1 MKVYKIVAYL
11 FLDQILLTY
20 VLIDSIYL
28 PFFDLPMN
36 ARFFYW
42 LKVYLGFS
50 RQESRGFVLLI
61 PVLLL
66 LVMAKI
72 GLRELRKAKAGDFH
86 IQYLAAI
93 DSLQAVGVQLVASP
107 FPVFDPQ
114 DTIVKKANSKQLE
127 NLNRI
132 PFSEADSVTLQIVP
146 GIGQSTASRIVK
158 FRESL
163 GGLHSKD
170 QLSEV
175 YGLKPETIDAI
186 WEYFDFSPA
195 IFRKLDI
202 NHVELDELAKHPYCS
217 YAEAKVL
224 IAYRKQ
230 HGAYQSPD
238 DFLKIRIFKQEWIDN
253 ISPYLD
259 FQ

>member
-1 MKVYKIVAYL
+1 MK
-11 FLDQILLTY
+11 
-20 VLIDSIYL
+20 
-28 PFFDLPMN
+28 

-50 RQESRGFVLLI
+50 RKESRGFVLLI

-66 LVMAKI
+66 LVFAKVTFKEI
-72 GLRELRKAKAGDFH
+72 REAKAENFH
-86 IQYLAAI
+86 IQYMAII
-93 DSLQAVGVQLVASP
+93 DSLESSGIKLVSSPLPIFNQL
-107 FPVFDPQ
+107 
-114 DTIVKKANSKQLE
+114 DTIIKKSNAKQLE

-158 FRESL
+158 FRESI
-163 GGLHSKD
+163 GGLHSKS
-170 QLSEV
+170 QLTEV

-195 IFRKLDI
+195 IFRKVKI
-202 NHVELDELAKHPYCS
+202 NQVEVEELGKHPYFS

-230 HGAYQSPD
+230 HGNFQSVD
-238 DFLKIRIFKQEWIDN
+238 DLKQIKIFKQQWIDK

>member
-1 MKVYKIVAYL
+1 MK
-11 FLDQILLTY
+11 
-20 VLIDSIYL
+20 
-28 PFFDLPMN
+28 

-50 RQESRGFVLLI
+50 RKESRGFVLFV
-61 PVLLL
+61 PVLLF
-66 LVMAKI
+66 LVISKVAFKEI
-72 GLRELRKAKAGDFH
+72 RKANAEDFH
-86 IQYLAAI
+86 IRYLATI
-93 DSLQAVGVQLVASP
+93 DSLESSGVAIMSSP
-107 FPVFDPQ
+107 FPVFNPK
-114 DTIVKKANSKQLE
+114 DTIVKKSNSKQLE

-163 GGLHSKD
+163 GGLYSKN
-170 QLSEV
+170 QLSDV
-175 YGLKPETIDAI
+175 YGLKPETMDAI
-186 WEYFDFSPA
+186 WEYFDFSPG
-195 IFRKLDI
+195 ILRKITI
-202 NHVELDELAKHPYCS
+202 NQVEIGDLAKHPYFS
-217 YAEAKVL
+217 YAEAKVV

-230 HGAYQSPD
+230 HGDFQSSEE
-238 DFLKIRIFKQEWIDN
+238 LKQIKIFRQEWIDK

>member
-1 MKVYKIVAYL
+1 MR
-11 FLDQILLTY
+11 
-20 VLIDSIYL
+20 
-28 PFFDLPMN
+28 

-50 RQESRGFVLLI
+50 TKESRGFVLLI

-66 LVMAKI
+66 LIAFKTVFKDI
-72 GLRELRKAKAGDFH
+72 RNGKAENFH
-86 IQYLAAI
+86 VQYLATI
-93 DSLQAVGVQLVASP
+93 DSLEASGIILVSSP
-107 FPVFDPQ
+107 FPVFAPL
-114 DTIVKKANSKQLE
+114 DTIIKKSNSKQIE
-127 NLNRI
+127 SLNRI
-132 PFSEADSVTLQIVP
+132 PFSEADSVILQIVP

-158 FRESL
+158 FRENL
-163 GGLHSKD
+163 GGLHHKS
-170 QLSEV
+170 QLTEV

-195 IFRKLDI
+195 IFKKLKI
-202 NHVELDELAKHPYCS
+202 NQIEADELAKHPYIT

-230 HGAYQSPD
+230 HGSFMAPD
-238 DFLKIRIFKQEWIDN
+238 DFLKIRIFKQEWIDK
-253 ISPYLD
+253 IAPYLD

>member
-1 MKVYKIVAYL
+1 MR
-11 FLDQILLTY
+11 
-20 VLIDSIYL
+20 
-28 PFFDLPMN
+28 

-50 RQESRGFVLLI
+50 SKESRGFVLLI

-66 LVMAKI
+66 LVTTMGVLKLI
-72 GLRELRKAKAGDFH
+72 RRSKAENFH
-86 IQYLAAI
+86 VQYLATI
-93 DSLQAVGVQLVASP
+93 DSLEASGMVLVSSP
-107 FPVFDPQ
+107 FPVFNPQ
-114 DTIVKKANSKQLE
+114 DTIVKKSNSKQLE

-132 PFSEADSVTLQIVP
+132 PFSEADSVILQIVP

-158 FRESL
+158 FRENI
-163 GGLHSKD
+163 GGLHSKS

-175 YGLKPETIDAI
+175 YGLKPETIEAI
-186 WEYFDFSPA
+186 WEYFDFSPG
-195 IFRKLDI
+195 IFKKVKI
-202 NHVELDELAKHPYCS
+202 NQAEVEELAKHPYFS

-224 IAYRKQ
+224 VAYRKQ
-230 HGAYQSPD
+230 HGLFQSSD
-238 DFLKIRIFKQEWIDN
+238 DFLKIKIFKKEWIDK

>member
-1 MKVYKIVAYL
+1 MR
-11 FLDQILLTY
+11 
-20 VLIDSIYL
+20 
-28 PFFDLPMN
+28 

-42 LKVYLGFS
+42 LKIYLGFS
-50 RQESRGFVLLI
+50 SKESRGFVLLI

-66 LVMAKI
+66 LITFKGVLKEI
-72 GLRELRKAKAGDFH
+72 RNAKAENFH
-86 IQYLAAI
+86 IQYLATI
-93 DSLQAVGVQLVASP
+93 DSLEASGIILVNSP
-107 FPVFDPQ
+107 FPVFNPQ
-114 DTIVKKANSKQLE
+114 DTIVKKSSSKQLE

-132 PFSEADSVTLQIVP
+132 PFSEADLVILQIVP

-158 FRESL
+158 FRENL
-163 GGLHSKD
+163 GGLHHKS
-170 QLSEV
+170 QLTEV

-195 IFRKLDI
+195 IFKKLKI
-202 NHVELDELAKHPYCS
+202 NQIEADELAKHPYIT

-230 HGAYQSPD
+230 HGSFMAPD
-238 DFLKIRIFKQEWIDN
+238 DFMKIRIFKQEWIDK
-253 ISPYLD
+253 IAPYLD

>member
-1 MKVYKIVAYL
+1 MR
-11 FLDQILLTY
+11 
-20 VLIDSIYL
+20 
-28 PFFDLPMN
+28 

-61 PVLLL
+61 PFLLL
-66 LVMAKI
+66 LVITRI
-72 GLRELRKAKAGDFH
+72 GLKEIRNAKAENFH
-86 IQYLAAI
+86 TQYLAII
-93 DSLQAVGVQLVASP
+93 DSLEKTGTLPLSSP
-107 FPVFDPQ
+107 FPVFNPQ
-114 DTIVKKANSKQLE
+114 DTVIQKSNAKQLE

-163 GGLHSKD
+163 GGLHSQS
-170 QLSEV
+170 QLTEV
-175 YGLKPETIDAI
+175 YGLKRETIDGI
-186 WEYFDFSPA
+186 WEYFEFSPG
-195 IFRKLDI
+195 IFRKVRI
-202 NHVELDELAKHPYCS
+202 NQVDLEELSKHPYVS

-224 IAYRKQ
+224 IAYRVQ
-230 HGAYQSPD
+230 HGNYQSAD
-238 DFLKIRIFKQEWIDN
+238 DFLKIRIFKQEWIDRL
-253 ISPYLD
+253 SPYLD

>member
-1 MKVYKIVAYL
+1 MK
-11 FLDQILLTY
+11 
-20 VLIDSIYL
+20 
-28 PFFDLPMN
+28 

-50 RQESRGFVLLI
+50 RKESRGFVLLI
-61 PVLLL
+61 PALLL
-66 LVMAKI
+66 LVFAKVI
-72 GLRELRKAKAGDFH
+72 LKEIREAKAENFH
-86 IQYLAAI
+86 IQYMTII
-93 DSLQAVGVQLVASP
+93 DSLESSGITFVSSP
-107 FPVFDPQ
+107 LPVFNQQ
-114 DTIVKKANSKQLE
+114 DTIVKKSNAKQIE

-132 PFSEADSVTLQIVP
+132 SFSEADSVTLQIVP

-158 FRESL
+158 FRESI
-163 GGLHSKD
+163 GGLHSES
-170 QLSEV
+170 QLTEV

-195 IFRKLDI
+195 IFRKIKI
-202 NHVELDELAKHPYCS
+202 NQVEVDDLGKHPYFS

-230 HGAYQSPD
+230 HGAFQSSD
-238 DFLKIRIFKQEWIDN
+238 DLKQIKIFRQEWIDK